1 MQTDPPAMAVMPD
14 EDSIATAAPQPT
26 AWPSAAA
33 AGPEAIADADMERAA
48 ELFSRLARA
57 YDSKVVGQS
66 RLRTTLVVTLLAEG
80 HILLESVPGLAKT
93 TAAATL
99 ACAVNASFVRIQC
112 TPDLLPSDILGTQVY
127 DPTTATFDT
136 RLGPVHANF
145 VLLDE
150 INRSSAKT
158 QSAMLE
164 AMQERQTSIG
174 GVMYPLPSPFMVLAT
189 QNPIEEEGTYIL
201 PEAQLDRFLLKDVID
216 YPTAD
221 EELEVLDRI
230 DRGILGTR
238 ARDLQPVVDLDDI
251 EFLID
256 LAARVYVDDSIKR
269 YAVAIT
275 QATRRLAAVIDPALA
290 EYVEFGASPRGAIAL
305 QQVGRAHALMYG
317 RTYVLPD
324 DLRELRHAVFR
335 HRLHLGFQ
343 AVADGI
349 RVEDIVDAV
358 FAAIPSP

>member
-1 MQTDPPAMAVMPD
+1 MQTDPATTTVAD
-14 EDSIATAAPQPT
+14 ESQVVAPGPT
-26 AWPSAAA
+26 ADMAGSA
-33 AGPEAIADADMERAA
+33 GGHGAITDADMERAN
-48 ELFSRLARA
+48 ELFIRLARA

-127 DPTTATFDT
+127 DPHTATFDT

-216 YPTAD
+216 YPSAD

-230 DRGILGTR
+230 DRGVLGTR
-238 ARDLQPVVDLDDI
+238 ARDLQPVVDLDDVD
-251 EFLID
+251 FLIN
-256 LAARVYVDDSIKR
+256 LAATVYVDDSIKR

-275 QATRRLAAVIDPALA
+275 QATRRLADVIDPALA

-305 QQVGRAHALMYG
+305 QQVGRAHALMQG
-317 RTYVLPD
+317 RTFVIPD
-324 DLRELRHAVFR
+324 DLRALRHAVFR

-343 AVADGI
+343 AVADSI
-349 RVEDIVDAV
+349 RVEDIIDAV
-358 FAAIPSP
+358 FAVIPSP